1 MASLKTW
8 VIKHNTLLICLTILI
23 TATGLRL
30 PNLGYSDYHGDELKA
45 VMVPKNLDGLWSF
58 LLDQRKGPMQFL
70 ISYIPYTITHNYKNE
85 VAQRLPF
92 AIASSFSAV
101 LLFLFVNNL
110 TSSKLAGFCASF
122 IFLTHGFIVGFGRIA
137 QYQNLNLLFSFGALV
152 MYSMLRKPCLTRKKQ
167 YFYSLAGTALWCFSI
182 LSHWDAVLILP
193 IVLFLTFKVLLT
205 NIKVLFLNVILGLML
220 LSPFLLPYLTALS
233 ADSRNQT
240 YLFARVGL
248 DLGYSKIPL
257 YKALIEL
264 YNPYI
269 VLPFLLITATVSLI
283 GVRKYY
289 PIVIWF
295 IAVFGL
301 FELMVK
307 NPGTHIYNFLLPI
320 FVLSG
325 IGIGYLLKVHKH
337 ARYIILPA
345 LAIVFS
351 FMYYQAYIIYV
362 DSNKEYPYES
372 KTIEL
377 FGLNLNAQ
385 KISDIKPDYM
395 RGSYIPL
402 FGFPH
407 ARYWNEIND
416 FINTQNIQNNEQLKF
431 ITNEDQAF
439 CDGYMDTQYG
449 TGQVYYAIGIK
460 RPSNFVMDYSFSN
473 IGSKKL
479 VKTFKLRDET
489 VVKIYKVQAKQVT

>member
-8 VIKHNTLLICLTILI
+8 VIKHSTLLVCLTILI
-23 TATGLRL
+23 LVAGLRL

-45 VMVPKNLDGLWSF
+45 VMVPKNPDGLWNF

-70 ISYIPYTITHNYKNE
+70 TSYTPYTITHDYKNE
-85 VAQRLPF
+85 FAQRLPF
-92 AIASSFSAV
+92 ALASCFSAI
-101 LLFLFVNNL
+101 LFFMFVKNL
-110 TSSKLAGFCASF
+110 TSSKIAGFCASF
-122 IFLTHGFIVGFGRIA
+122 VFLTHGFVVGFGRIA
-137 QYQNLNLLFSFGALV
+137 QYQNLNLLFSCGALV
-152 MYSMLRKPCLTRKKQ
+152 MYSVLRKPGLTTKNL
-167 YFYSLAGTALWCFSI
+167 YFYSLAGTTLWCFSI

-193 IVLFLTFKVLLT
+193 MVIFFTFKALMA
-205 NIKVLFLNVILGLML
+205 NKKVLFINILLGLIL
-220 LSPFLLPYLTALS
+220 LSPFLLPYLGALS

-240 YLFARVGL
+240 YLSARVGL

-269 VLPFLLITATVSLI
+269 VLPFLLVTAAVSLVGI
-283 GVRKYY
+283 RNYY

-325 IGIGYLLKVHKH
+325 IGIDHLIKGHK
-337 ARYIILPA
+337 
-345 LAIVFS
+345 LAKYMLFPVLATIFG
-351 FMYYQAYIIYV
+351 FMYYQAYILFL
-362 DSNKEYPYES
+362 DNHKEYPYES
-372 KTIEL
+372 KTIDFL
-377 FGLNLNAQ
+377 GLKLNAQ
-385 KISDIKPDYM
+385 KISDVKPDYM

-416 FINTQNIQNNEQLKF
+416 FINTQNIQNNEELKF
-431 ITNEDQAF
+431 ISNEDKAF
-439 CDGYMDTQYG
+439 CDGYMDAQYG
-449 TGQVYYAIGIK
+449 TGQAYYAIGIK
-460 RPSNFVMDYSFSN
+460 RPTNFVMDYSFSN

-489 VVKIYKVQAKQVT
+489 VVKIYSVQAKQIT